1 MTADDVL
8 RRLTS
13 AFDRARIAYMLTG
26 SFASA
31 YYGASR
37 STQDI
42 DLVIE
47 ATPAQLELLVRQLPA
62 EHYYVDLPAALEAH
76 RRQSLFKRD

>member
-13 AFDRARIAYMLTG
+13 AFDRAGIAYMLTG

-37 STQDI
+37 STQDG
-42 DLVIE
+42 DVGTLGMTQKKGTRAACPSLVVWLI
-47 ATPAQLELLVRQLPA
+47 ADA
-62 EHYYVDLPAALEAH
+62 
-76 RRQSLFKRD
+76 